1 MPFELKKVLEERKGE
16 NFTLHSKYVN
26 PQLPRV
32 LGTIEFDRFF
42 EKGEGC
48 YLIDDKGERYLDFL
62 SGFGVFALGRGHPT
76 IVQALHDALDADL
89 PNLVQMDC
97 ALLPGVLAEQLVK
110 RSHSGI
116 ERVFFTNSGAEAIE
130 SAIKF
135 ARAATKRTRILYC
148 DHAFH
153 GLTTGAL
160 ALNGGREFRSGFGPL
175 LPGADMIPFGDI
187 GALRRELRRGDVA
200 AFVVEPI
207 QGKGVNL
214 APDEFWP
221 EAQSLCRKHQALLV
235 LDEVQAGMGRS
246 GTFHCHEQFG
256 ITPDIITVSKALS
269 GGYVPVGAMLCSA
282 DVSDAVFSSMDRAVV
297 HSSTFSQNQLA
308 MVAGLATLAVFDDE
322 EILDRVQR
330 TGKAFTK
337 ALRPLV
343 DRYEF
348 LHEVRG
354 MGLMIG
360 LVFGEPTTPAL
371 RRRFRVV
378 ETLRSALFSQMI
390 VVPLFHR
397 HRILTQVAADNMNVV
412 KLLPPLIAGD
422 DEVELFTDA
431 LDDVLQ
437 SAEKGSSLIYEFGKT
452 MAKGSLHK
460 YRL

>member
-1 MPFELKKVLEERKGE
+1 
-16 NFTLHSKYVN
+16 
-26 PQLPRV
+26 
-32 LGTIEFDRFF
+32 
-42 EKGEGC
+42 
-48 YLIDDKGERYLDFL
+48 
-62 SGFGVFALGRGHPT
+62 
-76 IVQALHDALDADL
+76 
-89 PNLVQMDC
+89 MDC
-97 ALLPGVLAEQLVK
+97 ALLPGVLAEQLVQ

-187 GALRRELRRGDVA
+187 AALRRELRRGDVA

-207 QGKGVNL
+207 QGKGVNV
-214 APDEFWP
+214 APDEFWL
-221 EAQSLCRKHQALLV
+221 EAQSLCRKHKALMV
-235 LDEVQAGMGRS
+235 LDEVQVGMGRS

-256 ITPDIITVSKALS
+256 ITPDIITMSKALS
-269 GGYVPVGAMLCSA
+269 GGYIPVGAMLCSA
-282 DVSDAVFSSMDRAVV
+282 EVSDAVFSSMDRAVV

-308 MVAGLATLAVFDDE
+308 MVAGLATLAAFDDE
-322 EILDRVQR
+322 DILDRVQR

-337 ALRPLV
+337 ALQPLV

-378 ETLRSALFSQMI
+378 EALRTALFSQMI

-431 LDDVLQ
+431 LDDVLR